1 MNGKISKR
9 VIGAFNSVKKYG
21 YKKFISKSLKKEI
34 SSRRLKIIIKEKKI
48 IVIYKNLTK
57 KLLIKYFW

>member
-21 YKKFISKSLKKEI
+21 YKKFISKSLKKDI
-34 SSRRLKIIIKEKKI
+34 SSSKLRMIINEKKI
-48 IVIYKNLTK
+48 IEI
-57 KLLIKYFW
+57 